1 MDTPKS
7 IFLYKSTFITGIFL
21 LLGKYDWRCN
31 FAKPKPIEPKV
42 TKSRKKK
49 YAQMLCMGFLL
60 SLGCVDPI
68 EPEFDFK
75 SGVIFV
81 EGLISNDP
89 KTSVVRVSQNSMS
102 GNAFISNATVSVRN
116 TDTNSVTGL
125 FEDNGRYLLPEDFT
139 AAVGDIFELTVTLP
153 DGRQYQSLPE
163 EIRDSVPILDIEA
176 RYNPELVFRE
186 ASESF
191 VPGHTLHVSFEDP
204 EEGNNYYFWR
214 FTSFENLSFCQRCFD
229 GIFRNGACQN
239 NSLSESQIR
248 KSFYTYRCE
257 TPCWRIRFNETV
269 ETFADEFSNGSLI
282 EQLPVGNVLL
292 YTKEDIL
299 VQLQQYALSE
309 SAYRYYQVFKDIVDN
324 NGGFNA
330 PPPAALIGNM
340 FAVHD
345 ENEFVIGRFTA
356 TSVVS
361 RYLFID
367 RTTIS
372 ESQIEERIVVQN
384 EEFGEVPQPT
394 RNTAPC
400 EELPNR
406 TGVRPTGW
414 INN

>member
-1 MDTPKS
+1 
-7 IFLYKSTFITGIFL
+7 
-21 LLGKYDWRCN
+21 
-31 FAKPKPIEPKV
+31 
-42 TKSRKKK
+42 
-49 YAQMLCMGFLL
+49 MGFLF
-60 SLGCVDPI
+60 SLGCVEPV
-68 EPEFDFK
+68 EPEFDFE

-89 KTSVVRVSQNSMS
+89 KTSIVRVSQNSMG
-102 GNAFISNATVSVRN
+102 GNEFIPNATVSVRN
-116 TDTNSVTGL
+116 TDTNVVTGL
-125 FEDNGRYLLPEDFT
+125 FEANDRYLLPEDFT
-139 AAVGDIFELTVTLP
+139 AAVGDTFELTVTLP

-176 RYNPELVFRE
+176 RYDPELVFRE

-214 FTSFENLSFCQRCFD
+214 FTSFENLSFCQRCFN

-239 NSLSESQIR
+239 NSPSESEIR

-257 TPCWRIRFNETV
+257 TSCWRIRFNESV

-282 EQLPVGNVLL
+282 ERLPVGNVLL

-309 SAYRYYQVFKDIVDN
+309 SAYRYYQILKDIVDN

-372 ESQIEERIVVQN
+372 ESQIEERIMVQN
-384 EEFGEVPQPT
+384 EEFGEVPLPT
-394 RNTAPC
+394 RKTAPC